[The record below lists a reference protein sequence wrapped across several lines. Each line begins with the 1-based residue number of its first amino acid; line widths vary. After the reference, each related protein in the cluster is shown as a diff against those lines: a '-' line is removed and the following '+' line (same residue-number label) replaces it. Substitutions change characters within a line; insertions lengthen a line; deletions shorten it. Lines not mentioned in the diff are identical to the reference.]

1 MVVTLRPGNV
11 TVSVEPEAAI
21 VPAATGAT
29 GLPPEA
35 CDAALVAVIW

>member
-1 MVVTLRPGNV
+1 MVVTLRAGSV

-29 GLPPEA
+29 GLPPETCVEA
-35 CDAALVAVIW
+35 VVAVI